1 MIDFHSLFIR
11 GISLKRESVPSF
23 TSYPFHLPAVSALSE
38 IRFSQPVTFFVGE
51 NGSGKS
57 TILEAVASSYGFN
70 PEGGTRNFNFSSY
83 QSHSSLDDYLT
94 IIKGV
99 IRPED
104 GFFLRAESFY
114 NVASEIEKLDREGF
128 GGSLLDSYGGKSL
141 HEQSHGESFMSLF
154 LHKFREN
161 SLYILDEPEAALS
174 PARQL
179 TMIAR
184 MHELVRQGCQFI
196 IATHSPIIMAYPNAT
211 IYALNEQGY
220 SKVEYEETEHYQ
232 ITKTFLDAPERMLK
246 VLMEEE

>member
-1 MIDFHSLFIR
+1 MDFHSVFIR
-11 GISLKRESVPSF
+11 GISLKRDKVPSF
-23 TSYPFHLPAVSALSE
+23 ASYPFHLPAVSALSE
-38 IRFSQPVTFFVGE
+38 IRFTHPVTFFVGE

-57 TILEAVASSYGFN
+57 TILEAIASSYGFN

-83 QSHSSLDDYLT
+83 QSHSSLDGYLT

-114 NVASEIEKLDREGF
+114 NVASEIEKLDRDEFSGR
-128 GGSLLDSYGGKSL
+128 LIDSYGGKSL

-196 IATHSPIIMAYPNAT
+196 IATHSPIIMAYPNAA
-211 IYALNEQGY
+211 IYVLDEQGY
-220 SKVEYEETEHYQ
+220 SKVKYEETEHYQ
-232 ITKTFLDAPERMLK
+232 ITKTFLDAPDRMLK